1 MKSRGF
7 TGVLYEDSC
16 NPKWREELEQL
27 HIQYF
32 YAKHDKDINPDGT
45 KKEPHIHVA
54 FIFDGPTTQ
63 KNGEDIGKLLGVK
76 NGIVQP
82 IKSIRGVYRYFTH
95 KDNPEKYQY
104 DESVLV
110 TGGGF
115 NVENI
120 QELTAKEIRE
130 YKRDIIG
137 IIKDNN
143 IMSYGELIDV
153 LIQSE
158 DINMFQVA
166 STNTL
171 FFNTYINS
179 KKYIK
184 NN

>member
-16 NPKWREELEQL
+16 NPEWRKELDNL
-27 HIQYF
+27 HLQYF

-45 KKEPHIHVA
+45 KKKSHIHVA
-54 FIFDGPTTQ
+54 FIFDGPTTL
-63 KNGEDIGKLLGVK
+63 KNAEDIGKILGVK

-104 DESVLV
+104 KENVLV
-110 TGGGF
+110 CGGGF

-120 QELTAKEIRE
+120 QELSAKEIRE

-143 IMSYGELIDV
+143 INSYGELIDLV
-153 LIQSE
+153 
-158 DINMFQVA
+158 INMEDLNLFQVA

-171 FFNTYINS
+171 FFDKYIYS
-179 KKYIK
+179 KKFK
-184 NN
+184 